1 MAVIPFDPHRARSDS
16 LHSAITTEPLRDVP
30 ADAASTDDGAEL
42 EQALHRTHA
51 LERLLVATLRQ
62 NAVNWARAEYASILL
77 ASRG

>member
-1 MAVIPFDPHRARSDS
+1 MAVIPFDPNRARSKG
-16 LHSAITTEPLRDVP
+16 LQPGMGAEPMAGNAQPCP
-30 ADAASTDDGAEL
+30 APEENEEL

-77 ASRG
+77 ASRA